1 MKKPDNI
8 VFDYKNES
16 YDAFKKNYP
25 TSFNSKNFNLEKIR
39 DTKIEAQPYFK
50 QRFSEIKKQYQELID
65 KLEWT
70 NIIYNSKYNF
80 NPVIGEKYHLYQ
92 NEKCNFLSIINPSE
106 WNMNYLGTFVLCS
119 NYTWKKIN

>member
-25 TSFNSKNFNLEKIR
+25 TSFNSKNFNVEKIR

-80 NPVIGEKYHLYQ
+80 TPIIGEKYYLYQ
-92 NEKCNFLSIINPSE
+92 NKKYNFLSIIKPSE
-106 WNMNYLGTFVLCS
+106 WNMNYLGSFVLCS

>member
-8 VFDYKNES
+8 IFDTKTES
-16 YDAFKKNYP
+16 YDAFKKRYP
-25 TSFNSKNFNLEKIR
+25 TSFSSKNFSVEKIH
-39 DTKIEAQPYFK
+39 DIKIEAQPYFK
-50 QRFSEIKKQYQELID
+50 QRFSEIKTQYQELMD

-70 NIIYNSKYNF
+70 NIIYNSNYNF
-80 NPVIGEKYHLYQ
+80 NPIVGEKYYLYK
-92 NEKCNFLSIINPSE
+92 NEKNNFLSIITPSE

>member
-8 VFDYKNES
+8 VFDAKNES
-16 YDAFKKNYP
+16 YDAFKKKYP
-25 TSFNSKNFNLEKIR
+25 TSFNSKNFSVEKIR
-39 DTKIEAQPYFK
+39 DIKIEAQPYFK
-50 QRFSEIKKQYQELID
+50 QRFSEIKKQYQELVD

-70 NIIYNSKYNF
+70 NIIYNSNYNF
-80 NPVIGEKYHLYQ
+80 NPIVGEEYYLYKSEKY
-92 NEKCNFLSIINPSE
+92 NFLSIINPNE